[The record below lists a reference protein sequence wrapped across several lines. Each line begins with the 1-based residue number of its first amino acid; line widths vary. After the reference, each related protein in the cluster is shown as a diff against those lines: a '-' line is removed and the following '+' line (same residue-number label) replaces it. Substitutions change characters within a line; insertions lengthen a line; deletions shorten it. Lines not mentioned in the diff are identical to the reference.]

1 MLEKYDKL
9 YYVEIVGKTFNEI
22 WKNITVI
29 NGKELQ
35 ELEKSGKKVKILE
48 KDEYKKRK
56 KVKKIQLN
64 GRRWK

>member
-1 MLEKYDKL
+1 MEKYDKL

-56 KVKKIQLN
+56 KVEKLQLN

>member
-1 MLEKYDKL
+1 VEKYDKL

-56 KVKKIQLN
+56 KVEKLQLN